1 MPAFRCWPR
10 LATMELRAPTITM
23 SDVLSL
29 AHQAAKEWLHDID
42 SRPVAATADLAAL
55 RARFSGALPAVGTE
69 AETVVAELIHGARD
83 GLLGS
88 ASGRFFAWVI
98 GGSLPSALAADWLVS
113 AWEQNAALYA
123 CGPAVSVIEE
133 AAGEMVKELLDL
145 PREASVAFVTGCQ
158 MAHFTA
164 LAAARAAVLKRAGWD
179 VNGEGLFGAPRIAVL
194 ANAQRHGSV
203 DRAIRFLGLGTKSI
217 RPIETDAVGR
227 ITPEVLRHA
236 LATTSGPKI
245 VVLNAAD
252 LNVGSFDRFAE
263 LIPLARD
270 AGAWVHVDGA
280 FGLFARASRAKRH
293 LTIGI
298 EQADSWAT
306 DAHKW
311 LNVPFDCGIA
321 VVRDREAHREAMTIA
336 ASYIAA
342 GKAVRDQIDWNPEWS
357 RRARGVPVYAAL
369 RELGRAGVEALVER
383 SCAHCAALVAGIGRL
398 PGARVLHAPTLNQG
412 LLQFRAPQAGA
423 TDEDHDA
430 RTDAVIAAVNAGGE
444 ALFSST
450 IWQGRRAMR
459 MSVVNW
465 RTTDADVQRTIRA
478 FEKVLNDLAR

>member
-1 MPAFRCWPR
+1 MPAFRHWR
-10 LATMELRAPTITM
+10 GVAATERGALSSM

-29 AHQAAKEWLHDID
+29 AHQAARRWLHDLD
-42 SRPVAATADLAAL
+42 SRSVAATADLAAL
-55 RARFSGALPAVGTE
+55 RMRFPPAMSVEGTE
-69 AETVVAELIHGARD
+69 AETVIADLVQGAQD

-113 AWEQNAALYA
+113 TWEQNAALYA

-179 VNGEGLFGAPRIAVL
+179 PNGDGLFGAPRIAVL
-194 ANAQRHGSV
+194 ANAQRHGSI
-203 DRAIRFLGLGTKSI
+203 DRAVRFLGLGAKSI
-217 RPIETDAVGR
+217 QPIETDALGGMKVDALECALEA
-227 ITPEVLRHA
+227 TP
-236 LATTSGPKI
+236 GPKI

-252 LNVGSFDRFAE
+252 LNVGSFDVFAK
-263 LIPLARD
+263 LIPLAHA

-280 FGLFARASRAKRH
+280 FGLFARASRAKH
-293 LTIGI
+293 YLTLGM

-321 VVRDREAHREAMTIA
+321 IVRDRDAHREAMTIA

-342 GKAVRDQIDWNPEWS
+342 GKAARDQIDWNPEWS

-369 RELGRAGVEALVER
+369 RELGRAGVESLVER
-383 SCAHCAALVAGIGRL
+383 SCVHCAALVAGIGGL

-412 LLQFRAPQAGA
+412 LLQFCAPHAGA

-430 RTDAVIAAVNAGGE
+430 QTDAVIAAVNASGE
-444 ALFSST
+444 AFFSST
-450 IWQGRRAMR
+450 VWHGRRAMR
-459 MSVVNW
+459 VSVVNW

-478 FEKVLNDLAR
+478 VEHVLRNLAR